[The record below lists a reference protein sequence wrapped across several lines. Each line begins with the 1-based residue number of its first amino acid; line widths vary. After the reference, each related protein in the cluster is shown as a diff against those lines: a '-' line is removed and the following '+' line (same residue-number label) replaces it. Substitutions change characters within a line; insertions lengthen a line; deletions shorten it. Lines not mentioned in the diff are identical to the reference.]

1 MTEDVRKLPVWVYYM
16 AFFAVVAVT
25 YSVYLHVRIDT
36 LDADIR
42 QKGSSNSSLE
52 NRINNLKNG
61 FEAERDRY
69 EKKIHELEQ
78 KISRAEQNY
87 RKELDRAN
95 MEAIEKL
102 ERERDRHKEEMEAEA
117 QRIIEY
123 YQKKCKTAATPPPPK
138 KKK

>member
-1 MTEDVRKLPVWVYYM
+1 MTDDVRKLPVWVYYM
-16 AFFAVVAVT
+16 AIFALVAVA

-36 LDADIR
+36 LDSDIR
-42 QKGSSNSSLE
+42 QKGTSNSSLE

-61 FEAERDRY
+61 FQAERERY
-69 EKKIHELEQ
+69 EEKIDELEQ
-78 KISRAEQNY
+78 KIKRAEQNY

-102 ERERDRHKEEMEAEA
+102 EMERDRHKQEMEAEV

-123 YQKKCKTAATPPPPK
+123 YQKKCKTAATPPPRK
-138 KKK
+138 RK